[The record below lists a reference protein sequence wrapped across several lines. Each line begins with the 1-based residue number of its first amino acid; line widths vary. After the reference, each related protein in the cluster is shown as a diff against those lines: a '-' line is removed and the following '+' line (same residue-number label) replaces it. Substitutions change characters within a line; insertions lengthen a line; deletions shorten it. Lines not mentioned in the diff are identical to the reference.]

1 MGSITVAGL
10 VMILASL
17 WLLVFLI
24 VDLKE
29 IVEKSRKLNEELSI
43 KNLFV
48 IFVMGYVIL
57 ETATIK
63 PQILN

>member
-10 VMILASL
+10 VMIFASL